1 MNKES
6 DKFEFYINYKY
17 DDWFPLKNGYLPAKG
32 LFGDTLVTLM
42 EGKKIKWDKF
52 PKNTPIGYITPMIL
66 WDKLDKLPNVYQ
78 LNLE

>member
-1 MNKES
+1 MVS
-6 DKFEFYINYKY
+6 
-17 DDWFPLKNGYLPAKG
+17 LKNGYLPAKAKI
-32 LFGDTLVTLM
+32 GDTLVTLM